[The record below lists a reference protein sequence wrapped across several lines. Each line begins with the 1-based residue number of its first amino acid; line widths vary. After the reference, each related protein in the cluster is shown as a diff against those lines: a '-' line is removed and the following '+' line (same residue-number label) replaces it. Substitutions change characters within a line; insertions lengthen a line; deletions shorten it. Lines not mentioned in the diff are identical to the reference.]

1 MMRDESVGFVQRA
14 AFRLGNDCALVRWYL
29 RQKLSSRDLVQMMA
43 ERGIALEHNCDS
55 ALDTTVPEF
64 EKRWSQ
70 YSRSVGKSWLCDE
83 TDIKVKGHWT

>member
-1 MMRDESVGFVQRA
+1 
-14 AFRLGNDCALVRWYL
+14 
-29 RQKLSSRDLVQMMA
+29 MMA